1 MDSTITIVTYREK
14 NATTT
19 SAYYYISISRQTA
32 RRQLPKNA
40 SAARALDKALFIK
53 DTCEMDSLAQAC

>member
-19 SAYYYISISRQTA
+19 SAYYISISRQTA
-32 RRQLPKNA
+32 KRQLPKNA
-40 SAARALDKALFIK
+40 SAARALDRALFIK
-53 DTCEMDSLAQAC
+53 DTCEMDSLVQAC